1 MRRLNLKDKEKLQKA
16 IKNIKSTNLKIETL
30 LFEVLQEYITDKNS
44 NIEDLKICNDKITK
58 FKNIF
63 NISSDLWYLSGD
75 QSSDYNYY
83 TKRIILSSII
93 SKIYLKMLCAKNYSR
108 EQLKKDIKE
117 EIIKVGKFN
126 KFKAECLSFI
136 NVLKNGSKTKGSGRG
151 Y

>member
-1 MRRLNLKDKEKLQKA
+1 MRRLNSKDKEKLQKT

-63 NISSDLWYLSGD
+63 NISSDLWYLAGD

-93 SKIYLKMLCAKNYSR
+93 SKIYLKILCAKNYSR

>member
-1 MRRLNLKDKEKLQKA
+1 MRRLNSKDKEKLQKA

-63 NISSDLWYLSGD
+63 NISSDLWYLAGD

-93 SKIYLKMLCAKNYSR
+93 SKIYLKMLCAQNYSR

>member
-1 MRRLNLKDKEKLQKA
+1 MRKLNLKDKEKLQKA
-16 IKNIKSTNLKIETL
+16 IKNIKSTNLKIEIL
-30 LFEVLQEYITDKNS
+30 LFEVLQEYTNDE
-44 NIEDLKICNDKITK
+44 NINVKDLKICKDKITK

-63 NISSDLWYLSGD
+63 NISSDLWYLAGD

-93 SKIYLKMLCAKNYSR
+93 SKIYLKMLYARNYSR
-108 EQLKKDIKE
+108 EQLKKEIKE

-136 NVLKNGSKTKGSGRG
+136 NVLKKGSKEKSNGRG

>member
-1 MRRLNLKDKEKLQKA
+1 MRRLNSKDKEKLQKA

-63 NISSDLWYLSGD
+63 NISSDLWYLAGD

>member
-1 MRRLNLKDKEKLQKA
+1 MRRLNSKDKEKLQKT

-63 NISSDLWYLSGD
+63 NISSDLWYLAGD

-93 SKIYLKMLCAKNYSR
+93 SKIYLKMLCAQNYTR

>member
-1 MRRLNLKDKEKLQKA
+1 MRKLNLKDKEKLQKA
-16 IKNIKSTNLKIETL
+16 IKNIKSTNLKIEIL
-30 LFEVLQEYITDKNS
+30 LFEVLQEYINDE
-44 NIEDLKICNDKITK
+44 NINVEDFKICKDKIKK

-63 NISSDLWYLSGD
+63 NISSDLWYLAGD

-93 SKIYLKMLCAKNYSR
+93 SKIYLKMLCAKNFSR

-117 EIIKVGKFN
+117 EIIKVGEFN

>member
-1 MRRLNLKDKEKLQKA
+1 MRRLNSKDKEKLEKA
-16 IKNIKSTNLKIETL
+16 IKKIKSTNLKIETL

-63 NISSDLWYLSGD
+63 NISSDLWYLTGD

>member
-63 NISSDLWYLSGD
+63 NISSDLWYLAGD

-83 TKRIILSSII
+83 TKRIILSSIV

-136 NVLKNGSKTKGSGRG
+136 NVLKNGSKVKGSGRG

>member
-1 MRRLNLKDKEKLQKA
+1 MRRLNSKDKEKLQKA

-44 NIEDLKICNDKITK
+44 NIEDLKICNDKIAN

-63 NISSDLWYLSGD
+63 NISSDLWYLAGD

-93 SKIYLKMLCAKNYSR
+93 SKIYLKILCAKNYSC

-136 NVLKNGSKTKGSGRG
+136 NNLKNGSKEKGSGRG

>member
-1 MRRLNLKDKEKLQKA
+1 MRKLNLKDKEKLQKA
-16 IKNIKSTNLKIETL
+16 IKNIKSTNLKIEIL
-30 LFEVLQEYITDKNS
+30 LFEVLQEYINDE
-44 NIEDLKICNDKITK
+44 NINVKDLKICKDKITK

-63 NISSDLWYLSGD
+63 NISSDLWYLAGD

-93 SKIYLKMLCAKNYSR
+93 SKIYLKMLCARNYSR
-108 EQLKKDIKE
+108 EQLKKEIKE
-117 EIIKVGKFN
+117 EIIKVRKFN

-136 NVLKNGSKTKGSGRG
+136 NVLKKVGKEKSNGRG

>member
-1 MRRLNLKDKEKLQKA
+1 MRRLNSKDKEKLEKA
-16 IKNIKSTNLKIETL
+16 IKKIKSTNLKIETL

-63 NISSDLWYLSGD
+63 NVSSDLWYLAGD

>member
-1 MRRLNLKDKEKLQKA
+1 MRRLNSKDKEKLQKG

-93 SKIYLKMLCAKNYSR
+93 SKIYLKMLCAQNYTR

-136 NVLKNGSKTKGSGRG
+136 NVLKNGSKTEGSGRG

>member
-1 MRRLNLKDKEKLQKA
+1 MRRLNSKDKEKLEKA

-63 NISSDLWYLSGD
+63 NISSDLWYLAGD

-136 NVLKNGSKTKGSGRG
+136 NVLKNGSKEKGSRRG

>member
-1 MRRLNLKDKEKLQKA
+1 MRKLNLKDKEELQKA
-16 IKNIKSTNLKIETL
+16 IKNIKSTNLKIEIL
-30 LFEVLQEYITDKNS
+30 LFEVLQEYINDE
-44 NIEDLKICNDKITK
+44 NINVEDLKICKDKITK

-63 NISSDLWYLSGD
+63 NISSDLWYLAGD

-93 SKIYLKMLCAKNYSR
+93 SKIYLKMLYARNYSR
-108 EQLKKDIKE
+108 EQLKKEIKE

-136 NVLKNGSKTKGSGRG
+136 NVLKKGSKEKSNGRG

>member
-1 MRRLNLKDKEKLQKA
+1 MRKLNLKDKEKLQKA

-30 LFEVLQEYITDKNS
+30 LFEVLQEYINDE
-44 NIEDLKICNDKITK
+44 NINADDLKICKDKITK

-63 NISSDLWYLSGD
+63 NISSDLWYLAGD

-93 SKIYLKMLCAKNYSR
+93 SKIYLKMLCAKNFSR

-136 NVLKNGSKTKGSGRG
+136 NVLKKGSREKSSGRG

>member
-1 MRRLNLKDKEKLQKA
+1 MRRLNSKDKEKFQKV

-63 NISSDLWYLSGD
+63 NISSDLWYLAGD

-93 SKIYLKMLCAKNYSR
+93 SKIYLKMLCAKNFSR

-136 NVLKNGSKTKGSGRG
+136 NVLKNGSKKNSSGRG

>member
-1 MRRLNLKDKEKLQKA
+1 
-16 IKNIKSTNLKIETL
+16 
-30 LFEVLQEYITDKNS
+30 
-44 NIEDLKICNDKITK
+44 
-58 FKNIF
+58 
-63 NISSDLWYLSGD
+63 
-75 QSSDYNYY
+75 
-83 TKRIILSSII
+83 
-93 SKIYLKMLCAKNYSR
+93 MLCAKNFSR

>member
-16 IKNIKSTNLKIETL
+16 IKNIKSTNLKIEIL

-63 NISSDLWYLSGD
+63 NISSDLWYLAGD

-93 SKIYLKMLCAKNYSR
+93 SKIYLKMLCAKNFSR

>member
-1 MRRLNLKDKEKLQKA
+1 MRKLNLKDKEKLQKA
-16 IKNIKSTNLKIETL
+16 IKNVKSTNLKIEIL
-30 LFEVLQEYITDKNS
+30 LFEVLQEYINDE
-44 NIEDLKICNDKITK
+44 NINVEDLKICKDKITK

-63 NISSDLWYLSGD
+63 NISSDLWYLAGD

-93 SKIYLKMLCAKNYSR
+93 SKIYLKMLCARNYSR
-108 EQLKKDIKE
+108 EQLKKEIKE

-136 NVLKNGSKTKGSGRG
+136 NVLKKVGKEKSNGRG

>member
-1 MRRLNLKDKEKLQKA
+1 MRKLNLKDKEKLQKA
-16 IKNIKSTNLKIETL
+16 IKNIKSTNLKIEIL
-30 LFEVLQEYITDKNS
+30 LFEVLQEYINDE
-44 NIEDLKICNDKITK
+44 NINVEDLKICKDKITK

-63 NISSDLWYLSGD
+63 NISSDLWYLAGD

-93 SKIYLKMLCAKNYSR
+93 SKIYLKMLCARNYSR
-108 EQLKKDIKE
+108 EQLKKEIKE

-136 NVLKNGSKTKGSGRG
+136 NVLKKVGKEKSNGRG

>member
-1 MRRLNLKDKEKLQKA
+1 MRRLNSKDKEKLQKT

-30 LFEVLQEYITDKNS
+30 LFEVLKEYITDKNS

-63 NISSDLWYLSGD
+63 NISSDLWYLAGD

-93 SKIYLKMLCAKNYSR
+93 SKIYLKILCAKNYSR

-136 NVLKNGSKTKGSGRG
+136 NVLKNGSKEKGRGRG

>member
-1 MRRLNLKDKEKLQKA
+1 
-16 IKNIKSTNLKIETL
+16 L
-30 LFEVLQEYITDKNS
+30 LFEVLQEYITDKNL

-63 NISSDLWYLSGD
+63 NISSDLWYLAGD

-136 NVLKNGSKTKGSGRG
+136 NVLKNGSKEKGRGRG

>member
-1 MRRLNLKDKEKLQKA
+1 MRRLNLKDKEKLQKV

-63 NISSDLWYLSGD
+63 NISSDLWYLAGD

-108 EQLKKDIKE
+108 DQLKKNIKE

>member
-1 MRRLNLKDKEKLQKA
+1 MRKLNLKDKEKLQKA
-16 IKNIKSTNLKIETL
+16 IKNIKSTNLKIEIL
-30 LFEVLQEYITDKNS
+30 LFEVLQEYINDE
-44 NIEDLKICNDKITK
+44 NINVEDLKICKGKITK

-63 NISSDLWYLSGD
+63 NISSDLWYLAGD
-75 QSSDYNYY
+75 QSTDYNYY

-93 SKIYLKMLCAKNYSR
+93 SKIYLKMLCARNYSR
-108 EQLKKDIKE
+108 EQLKKEIKE

-136 NVLKNGSKTKGSGRG
+136 NVLKKGSKEKSNGRG

>member
-1 MRRLNLKDKEKLQKA
+1 MRKLNSKDKEKLQKT

-30 LFEVLQEYITDKNS
+30 LFEVLQEYIIDKNS
-44 NIEDLKICNDKITK
+44 NIENLKICNDKITK

-63 NISSDLWYLSGD
+63 NISSDLWYLAGD

-136 NVLKNGSKTKGSGRG
+136 NVLKNGSKKNSSGRG

>member
-1 MRRLNLKDKEKLQKA
+1 MRRLNSKDKEKLQKA

>member
-1 MRRLNLKDKEKLQKA
+1 MRRLNSKDKEKLQKT

-63 NISSDLWYLSGD
+63 NISSDLWYLAGD

-93 SKIYLKMLCAKNYSR
+93 SKIYLKMLCAKNFSR

>member
-1 MRRLNLKDKEKLQKA
+1 MRRLNSKDKEKLQKV

-63 NISSDLWYLSGD
+63 NISSDLWYLAGD

-93 SKIYLKMLCAKNYSR
+93 SKIYLKMLCAKNFSR

-136 NVLKNGSKTKGSGRG
+136 NVLKNGSKEKGSGRG

>member
-1 MRRLNLKDKEKLQKA
+1 MRRLNSKDKEKLQKV

-30 LFEVLQEYITDKNS
+30 LFEVLQEYIADKNS

-63 NISSDLWYLSGD
+63 NISSDLWYLAGD

-136 NVLKNGSKTKGSGRG
+136 NVLKNGSKEKSSGRG

>member
-1 MRRLNLKDKEKLQKA
+1 MRRLNSKDKEKLQKT

-63 NISSDLWYLSGD
+63 NISSDLWYLAGD

-83 TKRIILSSII
+83 SKRIILSSII

-136 NVLKNGSKTKGSGRG
+136 NVLKNGSKEKGRGRG

>member
-1 MRRLNLKDKEKLQKA
+1 MRRLNSKDKEKLQKT

-63 NISSDLWYLSGD
+63 NISSDLWYLAGD

-126 KFKAECLSFI
+126 KFKAECLSLI

>member
-1 MRRLNLKDKEKLQKA
+1 MRKLNLKDKEKLQKA
-16 IKNIKSTNLKIETL
+16 IKNIKSTNLKIEIL
-30 LFEVLQEYITDKNS
+30 LFEVLQEYINDE
-44 NIEDLKICNDKITK
+44 NINVEDLKICKDKITK

-63 NISSDLWYLSGD
+63 NISSDLWFLAGD

-93 SKIYLKMLCAKNYSR
+93 SKIYLKMLCARNYSR
-108 EQLKKDIKE
+108 EQLKKEIKE

-136 NVLKNGSKTKGSGRG
+136 NVLKKVGKEKSNGRG

>member
-1 MRRLNLKDKEKLQKA
+1 MRRLNSKDKEKLEKA
-16 IKNIKSTNLKIETL
+16 IKKIKSTNLKIETL

-63 NISSDLWYLSGD
+63 NISSDLWYLAGD

>member
-1 MRRLNLKDKEKLQKA
+1 MRRLNSKDKEKLEKA

-63 NISSDLWYLSGD
+63 NISSDLWYLAGD

>member
-1 MRRLNLKDKEKLQKA
+1 MRRLNSKDKEKLKKV
-16 IKNIKSTNLKIETL
+16 IKNIKSTNIKIETL
-30 LFEVLQEYITDKNS
+30 LFEVLQEYITDKNP
-44 NIEDLKICNDKITK
+44 NFEDLKICNDKITK

-63 NISSDLWYLSGD
+63 NISSDLWYLAGD

-83 TKRIILSSII
+83 TKRIILSSMI
-93 SKIYLKMLCAKNYSR
+93 SKIYLKMLCAKHYSR

>member
-1 MRRLNLKDKEKLQKA
+1 MRRLNSKDKEKLQKT

-30 LFEVLQEYITDKNS
+30 LLEVLQEYITDKNS

-63 NISSDLWYLSGD
+63 NISSDLWYLAGD

-136 NVLKNGSKTKGSGRG
+136 NILKNGSKTKGSGRG

>member
-63 NISSDLWYLSGD
+63 NISSDLWYLAGD

>member
-1 MRRLNLKDKEKLQKA
+1 MRKLNSKDKEKLEKA

-30 LFEVLQEYITDKNS
+30 LFEVLQEYIADKNS

-63 NISSDLWYLSGD
+63 NISSDLWYLAGD